1 MEKKNFFSVLLCLA
15 GKSYTMTG
23 KDDSIL
29 SLGVIPCAVS
39 WLFRLVSKRKEKTG
53 ADISVS
59 ISAIEVCGKN
69 EILRDLLS
77 TEDTGDVVNGQ
88 KPDISI
94 FEDPVSGIQVW

>member
-1 MEKKNFFSVLLCLA
+1 
-15 GKSYTMTG
+15 MTG

-29 SLGVIPCAVS
+29 SLGVIPCAIS

-59 ISAIEVCGKN
+59 VSAIELCGKN

-77 TEDTGDVVNGQ
+77 TEDANHFVCGQ
-88 KPDISI
+88 KPDVYLC
-94 FEDPVSGIQVW
+94 EDPVSGIRVW